1 MTGILKNSKEQTNQK
16 AFSPVPTADSFPW
29 KKVNNGNTEFINSTS
44 YYQNKIEPPKMD
56 ENKKDTLYSAYDSF
70 LDDKR
75 NTYLSESS
83 YTFDTLNRNSYAEE
97 NEYEPIVEKQMAIIT
112 NEQPKPQRY
121 SMLSALA
128 PLTKH
133 VSLDKPKLVQES
145 HSQNQDSVRYTDEES
160 SLYNDY
166 SYVSYESDY
175 EAGDENAQPLPK
187 NQLDLKVDGIN
198 DATKSLEKKIE
209 ENIEKYKKEEENIYV
224 SDSDSEIIEE
234 DFSLR
239 FQRDS
244 VRESKDI
251 VAEVVK
257 QKLKEVN
264 GKNEDNNKNDDD
276 KEKKVEDA
284 EKKEEKNEVK
294 KSKGQLEREKAAKEA
309 KEIEALKPSYV
320 EQTNI
325 KPIVNELTSN
335 MFVDAEKDAIE
346 KANESI
352 TNIKPQFV
360 GNITIQPNVASLTSN
375 MIKPPTQSIYVTSK
389 EIASLGLNI
398 DESSDKI
405 EPKKDKGKERS
416 DSDEEFYRANEDLRN
431 LSLNDKKDDTSMT
444 REINQNQN
452 TPPVPKTSAPASAPA
467 PAPAPEKKPLLTAPQ
482 IEPPRSMP
490 HGQAGIPQ
498 FLLDTEKQYKVLD
511 HPNPLIYSG
520 YLEKLSTHGKF
531 QRRLFRFDGLI
542 LTCLSQNKQKVPSN
556 TSLLNFQP
564 LFLQDGTQESFE
576 FLGSIGRFYPNDP
589 VNPELINPLVATEK
603 QGNDY
608 GIPDLKAHQYYYP
621 KWMLNIHDIESI
633 QPLLSIQTN
642 NRNGEDLNNIL
653 RSNNQDQN
661 ENTFIITTNKISYIL
676 RAANS
681 REFNRWMYLLN
692 RMKETYIDLENEMM
706 NPQPSVEGPK
716 FKQFPPPPAYPPPP
730 ELQAKRY
737 KNSQEYVENNLGFS
751 LSFPSSAG
759 ASANK
764 PLIAQICQDVR
775 NPYYRRIALLKV
787 WNVCFTDLLS
797 IDTSVSINAV
807 IIPINKQKPEGIS
820 NGFNGMN
827 MNGPSGMGM
836 GPAGMSGIP
845 MGLMSPGMGQSGPS
859 GKSGMMTPDM
869 GPPKMKGMDGTPMGI
884 MSPSMGPPGMNGTPM
899 GIMSPSMGPPG
910 MNGTPMGIMSPSMG
924 PPGMNGMGK
933 PMGMNMGTPKMKPN
947 MNGMETPMGTPSMM
961 SPNMGP
967 PGMNMKPGMNNTPM
981 GTPSMM
987 SPSMGPPGMNMKS
1000 GMNNNAMGTPS
1011 MGPPGMNMKPGMNN
1025 NAMNSPSMMS
1035 PSMGPP
1041 GMKGTPMGV
1050 PGLMGMKKKSPLG
1063 EGNEFG
1069 ELNGMSPMLNDS
1081 PLNMKYTPGGNGN
1094 NGRKE
1099 SFGSDIR
1106 PNIKELMNY
1115 GNKGDDSDNEEE
1127 DRFYL
1132 PKKEDGTLRPF
1143 LGRNSVIG
1151 NTNSLLHFKKLSLMD
1166 VGGDFNSLYRALGN
1180 NNTDETSSPAT
1191 KPKVSKQQSTDHFAQ
1206 ELEMLDKMNNKNNQQ
1221 NDMSKLGIDS
1231 RQVNMTN
1238 IIPGKSKTQSMIQPE
1253 DSMMTEDIHLDF
1265 PVPPNPYSK
1274 IANDINE
1281 KNGMNANQKQQ
1292 IAEPTHPQEKIE
1304 IPVDPELL
1312 HCLTAML
1319 RIIHRLSG
1327 SCFREEQKSFES
1339 VPPPV
1344 PKWYYQFCVKSFP
1357 SFAKLTQTHV
1367 INYLECMEEKY
1378 TINGLKELPVEY
1390 MKIQESL
1397 ESFIKATRAWE
1408 RVVTDWKRDIIHRK
1422 HLNHKK
1428 IDFDDDDSIMK
1439 VVRIN
1444 DVLRVNL
1451 LLKDHIEEN
1460 ARKETSKLRKFFLP
1474 PKQPSSLQK

>member
-1 MTGILKNSKEQTNQK
+1 MSGILKNSKKQTNQK
-16 AFSPVPTADSFPW
+16 SFSPVPSADSFPW
-29 KKVNNGNTEFINSTS
+29 KKVNNGNNETS
-44 YYQNKIEPPKMD
+44 NYQNKIEPPKMD
-56 ENKKDTLYSAYDSF
+56 EKKKDTLYSAYDSF

-83 YTFDTLNRNSYAEE
+83 YNFDTLNRNSFAEENE
-97 NEYEPIVEKQMAIIT
+97 NEYEPIVENQMAIIT

-133 VSLDKPKLVQES
+133 VSLDKPKLTQES
-145 HSQNQDSVRYTDEES
+145 HSQTQDSVRYTDEES

-175 EAGDENAQPLPK
+175 EAVDENAQPIIQ
-187 NQLDLKVDGIN
+187 NQLDVKVDGPK
-198 DATKSLEKKIE
+198 DAITKSLEKKIE
-209 ENIEKYKKEEENIYV
+209 ENIEKYKKEEDNVYV
-224 SDSDSEIIEE
+224 SDSDSEVIEE

-264 GKNEDNNKNDDD
+264 GKNEDKKEDD
-276 KEKKVEDA
+276 KEKKVEDV
-284 EKKEEKNEVK
+284 EKKVEKKEVK

-320 EQTNI
+320 GQTNI
-325 KPIVNELTSN
+325 KPVVNELTSN
-335 MFVDAEKDAIE
+335 MLVDAEKDAIE

-375 MIKPPTQSIYVTSK
+375 MIKQPTQSIYVTSK
-389 EIASLGLNI
+389 EIDSLGLNI
-398 DESSDKI
+398 DESSDNI
-405 EPKKDKGKERS
+405 QPKKDKGKERS
-416 DSDEEFYRANEDLRN
+416 DSDEEFYKATENLKK
-431 LSLNDKKDDTSMT
+431 LSLDDKKDNTSMT
-444 REINQNQN
+444 RDINQNQN
-452 TPPVPKTSAPASAPA
+452 TPAVPKTSS
-467 PAPAPEKKPLLTAPQ
+467 PEKKPLLTAPQ
-482 IEPPRSMP
+482 IEPPKNMP
-490 HGQAGIPQ
+490 HDQAGVPQ
-498 FLLDTEKQYKVLD
+498 FLIDTEKQYKVLD
-511 HPNPLIYSG
+511 HPNPLIYSS

-542 LTCLSQNKQKVPSN
+542 FTCLSQNKQKVPSN

-576 FLGSIGRFYPNDP
+576 FLSSIGKFYPNDP
-589 VNPELINPLVATEK
+589 ASPELINPLVATEK
-603 QGNDY
+603 QGSNY
-608 GIPDLKAHQYYYP
+608 GIPDLQSHQYYYP
-621 KWMLNIHDIESI
+621 KWMLNIHDIISI
-633 QPLLSIQTN
+633 QPLLSIQTDD
-642 NRNGEDLNNIL
+642 GLNNIL
-653 RSNNQDQN
+653 RSNDQEQN
-661 ENTFIITTNKISYIL
+661 ENTFIITTRKISYIL
-676 RAANS
+676 RAPDS

-692 RMKETYIDLENEMM
+692 RMKETYSALEEEAM
-706 NPQPSVEGPK
+706 NPQPSVERPK

-737 KNSQEYVENNLGFS
+737 KNSQDYVQNNLGFS
-751 LSFPSSAG
+751 LSFPSLAENDI
-759 ASANK
+759 NK
-764 PLIAQICQDVR
+764 PLIAQICKDVR

-787 WNVCFTDLLS
+787 WNICFTDLLS
-797 IDTSVSINAV
+797 IDHNVSINAV
-807 IIPINKQKPEGIS
+807 IIPINKQKPLEGPS
-820 NGFNGMN
+820 LPQVPTNNGFNGMN

-845 MGLMSPGMGQSGPS
+845 MGLMSPVMEQPKMGPS
-859 GKSGMMTPDM
+859 GMMSPDM
-869 GPPKMKGMDGTPMGI
+869 GPPKMNGAPMGL
-884 MSPSMGPPGMNGTPM
+884 MSPNMGPPGMNG
-899 GIMSPSMGPPG
+899 
-910 MNGTPMGIMSPSMG
+910 
-924 PPGMNGMGK
+924 K
-933 PMGMNMGTPKMKPN
+933 PMGMNMNPN

-967 PGMNMKPGMNNTPM
+967 PGMKPGMNNTPMGTPGMMSPSMGPPGMKPGMNNTSMGTPSMMSPNMGPPGMKSGMNNTPM

-987 SPSMGPPGMNMKS
+987 SPSMGPPGMKQ
-1000 GMNNNAMGTPS
+1000 GMNNTPMGT
-1011 MGPPGMNMKPGMNN
+1011 
-1025 NAMNSPSMMS
+1025 PSMMS

-1041 GMKGTPMGV
+1041 GMKGKPMGV
-1050 PGLMGMKKKSPLG
+1050 PGLMNSEMGMKKKSPLG

-1069 ELNGMSPMLNDS
+1069 ELSGVSPMLNDS
-1081 PLNMKYTPGGNGN
+1081 TLNMKYTPGGNR

-1099 SFGSDIR
+1099 SFGSDIK

-1115 GNKGDDSDNEEE
+1115 GNKGNDVDSEDE

-1132 PKKEDGTLRPF
+1132 PNREDGTLRPF

-1180 NNTDETSSPAT
+1180 NNNDEISSPAN
-1191 KPKVSKQQSTDHFAQ
+1191 KPKTPKQSSNDHFAQ

-1253 DSMMTEDIHLDF
+1253 DSMMTEDIQLEF
-1265 PVPPNPYSK
+1265 PFPPNPYSK
-1274 IANDINE
+1274 IANE
-1281 KNGMNANQKQQ
+1281 MKANQKQ
-1292 IAEPTHPQEKIE
+1292 IDEPSHPQEKIQ

-1378 TINGLKELPVEY
+1378 TINGHQELPVEY

-1460 ARKETSKLRKFFLP
+1460 ARKETSKLRKFFQ
-1474 PKQPSSLQK
+1474 QPQQLHN